1 TDAVAPYARQDDFGK
16 MDGSG
21 EPDWES
27 KDAFNWVLLSSPEEN
42 SVMMV
47 SDNSLS
53 EMLEPDFYTHWRSF
67 FCTGMESFRRPVVIS
82 LTICL
87 MMFFLCSGKPISL
100 SARHMSSGEFWIYYF
115 LRGK

>member
-1 TDAVAPYARQDDFGK
+1 MALYTRQDDFGK

-53 EMLEPDFYTHWRSF
+53 KMLEPDFYTHWRSF
-67 FCTGMESFRRPVVIS
+67 FLYRDGE
-82 LTICL
+82 LQEA
-87 MMFFLCSGKPISL
+87 SGYQL
-100 SARHMSSGEFWIYYF
+100 DHLF
-115 LRGK
+115 

>member
-1 TDAVAPYARQDDFGK
+1 

-53 EMLEPDFYTHWRSF
+53 KMLEPDFYTHWRSF
-67 FCTGMESFRRPVVIS
+67 FLYRDGE
-82 LTICL
+82 LQEA
-87 MMFFLCSGKPISL
+87 SGYQL
-100 SARHMSSGEFWIYYF
+100 
-115 LRGK
+115 